1 MAKSSDLHHSR
12 RKRKDTPQSAGH
24 AFGTRNLSR
33 RHCKEYCQRKTCTCA
48 FIRGI
53 DKLAGTDVIYKLT
66 SLFTK
71 VYVPTII
78 DT

>member
-24 AFGTRNLSR
+24 AFSTRNLSR
-33 RHCKEYCQRKTCTCA
+33 RHRKEHCQRKACACA
-48 FIRGI
+48 FIRGMY
-53 DKLAGTDVIYKLT
+53 KLADTDVIYKLT

-71 VYVPTII
+71 VYVPTIV